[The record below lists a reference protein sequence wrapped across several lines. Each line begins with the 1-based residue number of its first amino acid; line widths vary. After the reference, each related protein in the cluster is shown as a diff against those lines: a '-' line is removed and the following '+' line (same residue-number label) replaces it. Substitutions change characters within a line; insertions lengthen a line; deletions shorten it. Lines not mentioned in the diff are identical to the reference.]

1 MTNDVYYYE
10 MTEDNMAVMWP
21 LDNQNEPIKP
31 GQQVYVSDDAG
42 ITRIV
47 SDIIYHNDGRVTVR
61 MSDDSVYTPYEIS
74 HQWNDSI
81 EDITNSLNDLRIKI
95 HDKLPKDDNDM
106 LLDVYVRMI
115 NYANNPK
122 VVHARCGKE
131 TIADEYT

>member
-10 MTEDNMAVMWP
+10 MTEDKKAVLWP

-31 GQQVYVSDDAG
+31 GQQVYVNDDAG
-42 ITRIV
+42 ITRVV
-47 SDIIYHNDGRVTVR
+47 SDIIYHNGGRVVVR
-61 MSDDSVYTPYEIS
+61 MSDDSVYSPNEIS
-74 HQWNDSI
+74 HSWNDSI

-115 NYANNPK
+115 NYMNNPK
-122 VVHARCGKE
+122 VRQR
-131 TIADEYT
+131 

>member
-122 VVHARCGKE
+122 AHTR
-131 TIADEYT
+131 